1 MTSTESEIAHPEVES
16 FFPAEQPDEERVRA
30 DERAIN
36 GDGEQIRSEEARL
49 AAVMSYIPFLCF
61 IPLLTM
67 RHNNE
72 ALFHARQGL
81 LIFLIE
87 LGAAILTIDKV
98 ADFLFRA
105 VLVLAV
111 VAAASGVYLALQ
123 GRHYRLPVIGN
134 LADRIHV

>member
-1 MTSTESEIAHPEVES
+1 MTSIETEIPDPQIES
-16 FFPAEQPDEERVRA
+16 FFPAELPEENSLQKTESQVS
-30 DERAIN
+30 
-36 GDGEQIRSEEARL
+36 GDGERIRSEEARL

-67 RHNNE
+67 RHNTE

-105 VLVLAV
+105 ILVLAV

-123 GRHYRLPVIGN
+123 GRHYRLPYIGN